1 MVESQSLI
9 GLTVSHYRILEK
21 LGGGGMGVVYKAE
34 DTRLHRNVAL
44 KFLPDDVAKDAQAL
58 ARFRREAQAAS
69 ALNHPNICTIHDI
82 GEENGRAFIAM
93 EYLDGATLRHS
104 ISSQAIELERLLDVA
119 IEVAEGLDAAHSEG
133 IVHRDIKPANIFVT
147 KRGHAKILD
156 FGLAKVSAG
165 KAGAGEQGEMTLATM
180 GVDSEQLTSPGTAL
194 GTVSYMSPEQVLGK
208 ELDARTDLFSF
219 GIVLYEMGT
228 GYLPFQGE
236 SSGAIFDAILHKT
249 PVAPVRL
256 RNTLP
261 IEFEQVLNK
270 AMEKDRELRYQSASE
285 LRADLKRLKR
295 DTDSGRMTAASGT
308 TATPTE
314 PGSGGVRV
322 ATSAVTVPEAVPR
335 KRSTTNIL
343 PIAAG
348 VLLVIGVGAYFG
360 FRSFVVHGGPRAFQ
374 QYSISQLT
382 DSGKS
387 ALAAISPDGK
397 YLLTTTRK
405 NGLDSLWLRNLP
417 TSSNTQVLAPSIAP
431 FASLSFSFD
440 GNYLYFRQADDKT
453 GLNHV
458 LYRAPVLGG
467 TPKLLVRD
475 VDAHPVF
482 SPDGQRMIYIR
493 CNSPEPNKCR
503 WLSAMSDGSGEQVLL
518 IREGGIPEWMS
529 WSPDGKRIAFGFY
542 SIGKEHQSIGMFDVD
557 THRESLPFSFPG
569 KWIFEVAWTPDGRG
583 LVVRYQDRSAGDNR
597 GQIGYVSYPEGKFEP
612 LTNDTNDYSTLSLS
626 GDGKLLTTIQSQP
639 EEELDLLPA
648 AGGEASRA
656 IPGLAKTLQKTR
668 DIAWLNDAEI
678 LLVQPD
684 KLLRA
689 SLDGT
694 KQTELFSDSLA
705 RISSGAVCDGG
716 HALVVAIRGREGRP
730 TVNLWRMDADGSNLK
745 RLTEGEDDILPI
757 CSELGEW
764 VYYYDATVSNHPWK
778 KVPLGGGSTE
788 PLAQSSIPG
797 GPPLP
802 ITGLSRDDALLV
814 TPTALSPSGGGNYR
828 NVFGILKTGSPSASF
843 QMFDL
848 NPKSVIGELRAP
860 QFTPDGNAVVYA
872 VAGEKN
878 EYNLWL
884 HPLESKP
891 GRQITHFSS
900 EQIYG
905 FSWSPGG
912 KKLLVARGHTE
923 SDVILL
929 RDTSK

>member
-1 MVESQSLI
+1 MI
-9 GLTVSHYRILEK
+9 GQTISHYRIIEK
-21 LGGGGMGVVYKAE
+21 LGGGAMGVVYKAE
-34 DTRLHRNVAL
+34 DTRLHRFVAL
-44 KFLPDDVAKDAQAL
+44 KFLPDDVAKDPHAL
-58 ARFRREAQAAS
+58 ARFQREAQAAS

-82 GEENGRAFIAM
+82 GGENGRAFIAM
-93 EYLDGATLRHS
+93 EYLDGATLKHL
-104 ISSQAIELERLLDVA
+104 INGQAMELERLLDVA

-397 YLLTTTRK
+397 YLLTATRE

-417 TSSNTQVLAPSIAP
+417 TNSNTQVVAPSEAP
-431 FASLSFSFD
+431 FASLSFSPD
-440 GNYLYFRQADDKT
+440 GNYLYFRQAGDKT

-475 VDAHPVF
+475 VDAHPIF

-493 CNSPEPNKCR
+493 CNSPEPKKCR

-542 SIGKEHQSIGMFDVD
+542 SIGKEHQSIGMFGVD

-583 LVVRYQDRSAGDNR
+583 LMVRYQDRSAGDSR
-597 GQIGYVSYPEGKFEP
+597 DQIGYVSYPEGKFEP
-612 LTNDTNDYSTLSLS
+612 LTNDTNDYNTLSLS

-639 EEELDLLPA
+639 EVQLDLLPA

-656 IPGLAKTLQKTR
+656 IPGLARTLQKTR
-668 DIAWLNDAEI
+668 DIAWLNDAEL

-684 KLLRA
+684 KLLRV

-694 KQTELFSDSLA
+694 KETELFSDPSSSM
-705 RISSGAVCDGG
+705 ISGAVCERG
-716 HALVVAIRGREGRP
+716 HAVVVAIRGREGHP
-730 TVNLWRMDADGSNLK
+730 TVNLWRMDADGSSLK
-745 RLTEGEDDILPI
+745 RLTEGEDDTFPI
-757 CSELGEW
+757 CSEQGKW
-764 VYYYDATVSNHPWK
+764 VYYYDATVSKHPWK
-778 KVPLGGGSTE
+778 RVPLGGGSTE

-828 NVFGILKTGSPSASF
+828 NVFGTLKTGAPGAYF
-843 QMFDL
+843 QIFDL
-848 NPKSVIGELRAP
+848 NQNVVIDILRAL

-872 VAGEKN
+872 ISGGKN
-878 EYNLWL
+878 VYNLWL
-884 HPLESKP
+884 HPLDGKP

-905 FSWSPGG
+905 FGWSPDE
-912 KKLLVARGHTE
+912 KKL
-923 SDVILL
+923 
-929 RDTSK
+929 

>member
-1 MVESQSLI
+1 
-9 GLTVSHYRILEK
+9 
-21 LGGGGMGVVYKAE
+21 MGVVYKAE

-44 KFLPDDVAKDAQAL
+44 KFLPDNVAKDPQAL
-58 ARFRREAQAAS
+58 GRFQREAQAAS

-82 GEENGRAFIAM
+82 GEENGRAYIAM
-93 EYLDGATLRHS
+93 EFLDGQTLKHI
-104 ISSQAIELERLLDVA
+104 ISGQSVEFEKLLDLGIQVA
-119 IEVAEGLDAAHSEG
+119 DALDAAHHEG

-147 KRGHAKILD
+147 RRGHAKVLD
-156 FGLAKVSAG
+156 FGLAKVSNPKLSSA
-165 KAGAGEQGEMTLATM
+165 KTDTMATM
-180 GVDSEQLTSPGTAL
+180 GVDSDQLTSPGTAL

-256 RNTLP
+256 RNSLP
-261 IEFEQVLNK
+261 FEFEQVLNK
-270 AMEKDRELRYQSASE
+270 AMEKDRELRYQSAAE

-295 DTDSGRMTAASGT
+295 DTSSGRMTAASGS

-314 PGSGGVRV
+314 PGSGGAHV

-335 KRSTTNIL
+335 KRSTTNVL
-343 PIAAG
+343 LIAAG

-360 FRSFVVHGGPRAFQ
+360 FRSFVAHGGPRAFQ

-382 DSGKS
+382 NSGKS
-387 ALAAISPDGK
+387 ALAAISSDGK
-397 YLLTTTRK
+397 YILIAMRE

-417 TSSNTQVLAPSIAP
+417 TNSNTQVVAPSDAP
-431 FASLSFSFD
+431 FASLSFSPD
-440 GNYLYFRQADDKT
+440 GNYLYFRQAGDKT

-475 VDAHPVF
+475 VDAHPIF

-518 IREGGIPEWMS
+518 IRELLIRERGIPEWMS
-529 WSPDGKRIAFGFY
+529 WSPDGKRIAFGLSY
-542 SIGKEHQSIGMFDVD
+542 STDKEHQSIGIFDVA

-583 LVVRYQDRSAGDNR
+583 LVARYQDRSAGDTR
-597 GQIGYVSYPEGKFEP
+597 GQLGYVSYPEGKFEP
-612 LTNDTNDYSTLSLS
+612 LTSDTNNYSTLSLS

-639 EEELDLLPA
+639 EAELDLLSA
-648 AGGEASRA
+648 SGGEASRA

-668 DIAWLNDAEI
+668 DIAWLNDAEL

-684 KLLRA
+684 KLLRV

-694 KQTELFSDSLA
+694 KETELFSDT
-705 RISSGAVCDGG
+705 SSSMFSGVVCEHG
-716 HALVVAIRGREGRP
+716 HAVVVAIRGREGHP
-730 TVNLWRMDADGSNLK
+730 TVNLWRMDTDGSNLK
-745 RLTEGEDDILPI
+745 RLTEGEDDLLPI
-757 CSELGEW
+757 CSEQGKW
-764 VYYYDATVSNHPWK
+764 VYYYDTTASNHPWK
-778 KVPLGGGSTE
+778 QVPLAGGNAE

-797 GPPLP
+797 GPSFP
-802 ITGLSRDDALLV
+802 ITDLSRDDVLLV

-828 NVFGILKTGSPSASF
+828 NVFGILKTGSPDASF
-843 QMFDL
+843 QIFEL
-848 NPKSVIGELRAP
+848 NPKAVIGYLRAP
-860 QFTPDGNAVVYA
+860 RFTPDGNAVVYA
-872 VAGEKN
+872 ISGAKN

-884 HPLESKP
+884 HPLDSKL

-905 FSWSPGG
+905 FGWSPDG